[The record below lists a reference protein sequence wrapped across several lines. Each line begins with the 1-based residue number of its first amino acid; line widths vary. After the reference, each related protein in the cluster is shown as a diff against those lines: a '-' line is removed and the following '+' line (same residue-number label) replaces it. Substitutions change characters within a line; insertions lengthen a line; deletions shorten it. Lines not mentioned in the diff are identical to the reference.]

1 MHELGITQR
10 IVAIVE
16 EAAQGRRVVRV
27 VLEVGELAGVM
38 PDAITFCF
46 DVLCQGTTLEG
57 AALSIVEREGAE
69 LLIKTMEVEELSC
82 A

>member
-1 MHELGITQR
+1 MHELGITR
-10 IVAIVE
+10 NIVAIVE

-27 VLEVGELAGVM
+27 VLEVGKLAGVM

-46 DVLCQGTTLEG
+46 DVVCKGTIAEG

-69 LLIKTMEVEELSC
+69 LKIKTMEVEELSC